1 MKKIACDLC
10 GSMDFVKENGMFIC
24 QGCGTK
30 YTLEDAK
37 SMMVEVEDNS
47 ADVPSAAASSVQGD
61 NSVQQQISN
70 LLFLAQS
77 AFEADNCEDAE
88 ETD

>member
-1 MKKIACDLC
+1 MKKIVCDLC

-37 SMMVEVEDNS
+37 SMMAEVEDNS
-47 ADVPSAAASSVQGD
+47 ADVSSAAAS
-61 NSVQQQISN
+61 SVQQQISN